1 MTSMTTFQKNS
12 DIESGVSLC
21 IPFVFKHITKERVF
35 AVFKAQRVGHIER
48 IDIVEKD
55 EKHNRVYIH
64 FAKGKWGHAYFNN
77 AMDILLNLKA
87 NIPWIVPYSKNG
99 NGYWKVWISQSEK
112 PENIEVARSAPRV
125 KRRQRLD
132 LSESKPV
139 PSSIVL
145 DLNDPIQARIASTS
159 PPCSFPSSY
168 YE

>member
-1 MTSMTTFQKNS
+1 MTTFQQNS

-55 EKHNRVYIH
+55 EKHNRVYVH

-99 NGYWKVWISQSEK
+99 YWKVWISQSEK
-112 PENIEVARSAPRV
+112 PEKIEVAPSAPRV
-125 KRRQRLD
+125 KRRLRLD
-132 LSESKPV
+132 LSESKSV
-139 PSSIVL
+139 PSSVVL

-159 PPCSFPSSY
+159 PSSNQSY
-168 YE
+168 YQVVA